1 MLTQGPKVT
10 KHRALG
16 QESFGPSDRTVGT
29 VGGSGPRFEQSPLLG
44 CPGQTGGVTRRVRS
58 TLQALRAAQPQVG
71 LPHAVQPR
79 ATQPRGAA
87 ATPPAAAG
95 DALTVVGAL
104 AVLNVVRHL
113 VPAASTWVGATA
125 SLVLVAHARRRGLSW
140 AQLGMSR
147 DRVRSGGLWGLGTIA
162 AVGAVYLVGVLV
174 PRTRPAFLDSRHD
187 VALPE
192 ALSTAFVGIP
202 LGTVLREE
210 VAFRSVLP
218 GLLARHTGAAK
229 AHALSS
235 ALFGLWHVRPSLHF
249 ASARG
254 MGSARG
260 PGSEATAGGQGGKPT
275 ARTTVPVVLG
285 TVAFTAVGGAV
296 AAQLRRRSDSV
307 LASAGMHWA
316 TNGLGVLFGLAARR
330 LASPRLAAPR
340 LSAGR
345 LPECKRPTT

>member
-1 MLTQGPKVT
+1 M
-10 KHRALG
+10 
-16 QESFGPSDRTVGT
+16 
-29 VGGSGPRFEQSPLLG
+29 
-44 CPGQTGGVTRRVRS
+44 TRRVRS
-58 TLQALRAAQPQVG
+58 TLQAIQ
-71 LPHAVQPR
+71 
-79 ATQPRGAA
+79 ATQPWGAV

-95 DALTVVGAL
+95 DALTVVGTL

-187 VALPE
+187 VTLPE

-202 LGTVLREE
+202 LGTVLLEE

-218 GLLARHTGAAK
+218 GMLARHTGTAK

-235 ALFGLWHVRPSLHF
+235 ALFGLWHVLPSLHF

-254 MGSARG
+254 LSPER
-260 PGSEATAGGQGGKPT
+260 TAGGQGATPT

-330 LASPRLAAPR
+330 LAAGASPE
-340 LSAGR
+340 S
-345 LPECKRPTT
+345 KRPTT

>member
-1 MLTQGPKVT
+1 M
-10 KHRALG
+10 
-16 QESFGPSDRTVGT
+16 
-29 VGGSGPRFEQSPLLG
+29 
-44 CPGQTGGVTRRVRS
+44 TRRVRS
-58 TLQALRAAQPQVG
+58 TLQALRAAQAQ
-71 LPHAVQPR
+71 AVQPR
-79 ATQPRGAA
+79 ADAPRGAGESL
-87 ATPPAAAG
+87 PAGAG
-95 DALTVVGAL
+95 DALAVVGAL

-113 VPAASTWVGATA
+113 VPAASTWVSATA

-147 DRVRSGGLWGLGTIA
+147 DQVRSGGLWGLGTIA

-202 LGTVLREE
+202 LGTVLLEE

-218 GLLARHTGAAK
+218 GMLARHTDTAK

-235 ALFGLWHVRPSLHF
+235 ALFGLWHVLPSLRF

-254 MGSARG
+254 LAS
-260 PGSEATAGGQGGKPT
+260 PGVTRPVWALDGAADGAVGVRATPT
-275 ARTTVPVVLG
+275 ARSAVPVVLS

-330 LASPRLAAPR
+330 LAT
-340 LSAGR
+340 GGW
-345 LPECKRPTT
+345 RPGGSRGS